1 MKKIFAVLFIT
12 VLTTGAF
19 AQTDSTM
26 GKMHKMKLKEMIKG
40 DCVMMKDGKM
50 MVMKNGQTKDM
61 DKDMTLGNETTV
73 MKDGT
78 VKMKGGKTMMM
89 KDGDCIYMNGKTSKM
104 KMNKME
110 MNKAKIDSLVN

>member
-12 VLTTGAF
+12 VLTTGTF
-19 AQTDSTM
+19 GQTDSTM
-26 GKMHKMKLKEMIKG
+26 SKMHKMKKREMIKG

-61 DKDMTLGNETTV
+61 DKDMALGNGTTV

-89 KDGDCIYMNGKTSKM
+89 KDDDCIYMNGKMSKM
-104 KMNKME
+104 KMNKI
-110 MNKAKIDSLVN
+110 KSDSLVN